1 MKIYLGSYLSWYV
14 PQRLSLLEIPLAAPI
29 SLMELLAQLKLPPAE
44 ISIAAVNGI
53 LVSLQDT
60 QVSDGDLVEFHPPVG
75 GG

>member
-1 MKIYLGSYLSWYV
+1 MKLYLGSYLSWYV
-14 PQRLSLLEIPLAAPI
+14 PQRLSRLEIPLVAPI

-53 LVSLQDT
+53 LVPLQDT
-60 QVSDGDLVEFHPPVG
+60 QVSDGDMVEFHPPVG

>member
-1 MKIYLGSYLSWYV
+1 MRLYLGSYLSWYV
-14 PQRLSLLEIPLAAPI
+14 PQRLSRLEIPLAGPI

-53 LVSLQDT
+53 LVPLQDT